1 MQRGIGDLLPGSLSP
16 VGRDQDGGA
25 TQRIESPVG
34 DVVEDVVS
42 HGKKTDVV
50 ISVEKKKKKKK
61 KRIEEKKFFKC
72 RKTKG
77 FSAPPPASRGE

>member
-1 MQRGIGDLLPGSLSP
+1 M
-16 VGRDQDGGA
+16 GRDQDGRTTKG
-25 TQRIESPVG
+25 IESPVG

-61 KRIEEKKFFKC
+61 KKKRIEEKKFFKC

>member
-1 MQRGIGDLLPGSLSP
+1 M
-16 VGRDQDGGA
+16 
-25 TQRIESPVG
+25 G

-50 ISVEKKKKKKK
+50 ISVEKKKKKKKK